1 MLLFLQEGVGQLV
14 AKGAV
19 GDEKAAFAMFR
30 QRTEVDPDTCSAGHL
45 AEDGKEPFE
54 LRALGH
60 LHPIDESRDEF
71 ISVFESVTD
80 IVETLDKFTGTLID
94 VVGCPIELARDGI
107 VFGGVA
113 E

>member
-19 GDEKAAFAMFR
+19 GNEDTAFAMFR
-30 QRTEVDPDTCSAGHL
+30 QRTKMDPDACSAGYL

-60 LHPIDESRDEF
+60 LHLVYQSRNKAVRVLKGRRYGGQ
-71 ISVFESVTD
+71 I
-80 IVETLDKFTGTLID
+80 
-94 VVGCPIELARDGI
+94 LAVYSG
-107 VFGGVA
+107 A
-113 E
+113 P